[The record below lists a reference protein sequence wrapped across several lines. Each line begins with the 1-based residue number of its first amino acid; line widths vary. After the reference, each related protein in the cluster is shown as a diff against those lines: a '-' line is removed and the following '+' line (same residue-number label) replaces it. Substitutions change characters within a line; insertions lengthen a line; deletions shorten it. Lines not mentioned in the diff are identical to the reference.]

1 MDGIY
6 QTSSVQAPKPVSTD
20 SYQYTDAVASSAPV
34 TTPSA
39 PVSVPASGL
48 GEGKPAPSDD
58 QVKAA
63 IEKANR
69 KAHFGHTNAQ
79 FSYHEATKSI
89 SVKII
94 DQQTNE
100 IIREFPPEETLDMI
114 SKMWELAG
122 IIVDEKR

>member
-20 SYQYTDAVASSAPV
+20 SYQYTDAVAPSTPVSTPAAPV
-34 TTPSA
+34 TQTAPS
-39 PVSVPASGL
+39 GD
-48 GEGKPAPSDD
+48 GKPAPSDE

>member
-6 QTSSVQAPKPVSTD
+6 QTTSVQAPKPVSTD

-34 TTPSA
+34 SAPITSVQESAPSA
-39 PVSVPASGL
+39 
-48 GEGKPAPSDD
+48 EGKPSPTDD